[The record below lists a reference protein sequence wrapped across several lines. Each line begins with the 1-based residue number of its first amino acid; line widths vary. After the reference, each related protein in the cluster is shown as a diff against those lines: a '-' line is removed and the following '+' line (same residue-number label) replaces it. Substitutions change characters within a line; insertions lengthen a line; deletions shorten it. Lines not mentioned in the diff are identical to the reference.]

1 LPKKQVERAQ
11 TRRLQRLAERAAE
24 RVFPWF
30 SWRMEELVEAD
41 EGGFTLIEL
50 LAVLVI
56 IGILSAIAIPTYIGQ
71 QDKAK
76 DAAAMAQLR
85 TAATSQQLYYAQ
97 QNAYA
102 GTATELEPYGF
113 RQGEQVVRVVGA
125 DDSTYCME
133 APGGEGTFMITQ
145 DTGRPLSG
153 AC

>member
-1 LPKKQVERAQ
+1 VL
-11 TRRLQRLAERAAE
+11 E
-24 RVFPWF
+24 RVLPWF
-30 SWRMEELVEAD
+30 SWRMEEHCKTD

-85 TAATSQQLYYAQ
+85 AAATSQQLYFAQ

-102 GTATELEPYGF
+102 GTITDLAAYGF
-113 RQGEQVVRVVGA
+113 RQGGQEVTVGVA
-125 DDSTYCME
+125 DASTYCME
-133 APGGEGTFMITQ
+133 APGGGGPFKITQ
-145 DTGRPLSG
+145 DTGRPVPG
-153 AC
+153 TC

>member
-1 LPKKQVERAQ
+1 M
-11 TRRLQRLAERAAE
+11 
-24 RVFPWF
+24 FPWF

-85 TAATSQQLYYAQ
+85 SAATSQQLYYAQ
-97 QNAYA
+97 QNVYA
-102 GTATELEPYGF
+102 GTITELETYGF
-113 RQGEQVVRVVGA
+113 RQGEQVVTVGA
-125 DDSTYCME
+125 ADASTYCME
-133 APGGEGTFMITQ
+133 APGGAGTFMITE
-145 DTGRPLSG
+145 DTGRPVSG